1 MVYSFFNI
9 SWIRITIILNLL
21 LLQSLIYAQNYT
33 LTGTVSD
40 EKTKELLAFVN
51 LTYNNKQLGT
61 TTDIDGRF
69 KIVSNETI
77 QSLSL
82 SYVGYK
88 NKTIKIPDGTLKINV
103 QLEQSEFS
111 LNEVV
116 ILPGE
121 NPAHRI
127 IKKVQKNKELN
138 SPQQLPFYTYTSY
151 SKLIMTAHQDTSKN
165 PDLNDTSFTK
175 AKKFLDKQHLFLIE
189 QVTEKKFKRPDK
201 ETETILAAR
210 VSGFQNPSFISLFTQ
225 LMTFGFYNEV
235 ISISDKDYINPI
247 ASGTFNKYSF
257 LIEDTLYEN
266 KDSIYVIS
274 FKPKKGKNFDGLKGL
289 LYISTNKYAICNV
302 IAQPNEDQDGT
313 TIKIQQKYEYI
324 QNTQW
329 FPTQLNS
336 DIVFGNVKINNFTT
350 VGIGR
355 TYVKDINL
363 NPDLKRKDFTET
375 GIIQAEDAAKKSDEF
390 WNKHRHDSLSA
401 KELRTYQMI
410 DSVGKKQKFD
420 QKLKVAEILL
430 SNKIRWKI
438 LDFDLDKFFS
448 YNDFEGFRMGASL
461 NTNTKFSRIFSLGA
475 YGAFGTN
482 DRALKYGA
490 NLTFHLIPSRYLFLR
505 ASFTQD
511 LTETGGSSFYNTG
524 RFNALS
530 DDLRKILLERMDSLE
545 KYEVSLHLKP
555 FHYARI
561 NLFLNQQYRSYTR
574 NYLFYTSNDYSAQLV
589 KQNVIT
595 EAGAQLYYA
604 YGEKQVKFGN
614 FEITQPTNYPVF
626 FVNFVKG
633 FNQLFEGQLNYW
645 RTDFKAEKS
654 FKTKFIGRT
663 NVQLLAGYI
672 NGLLPYSLLYNGQG
686 SNKRTLSVSVNNSF
700 ETMRMNEFAANQFA
714 SVFILHDF
722 GRLLYKSKRFEP
734 RIAVRLNA
742 GFGMLNNPDQ
752 HKNIALKDFRR
763 GYYESGL
770 LINSILKSSFSN
782 LGVGA
787 FYRFGPYNTGS
798 FNYDL
803 TIKLSLGFSF

>member
-1 MVYSFFNI
+1 LALTIFNKLL
-9 SWIRITIILNLL
+9 IRVAFILFILSIKTSVL
-21 LLQSLIYAQNYT
+21 GQNYT
-33 LTGTVSD
+33 LTGSVSD

-51 LTYNNKQLGT
+51 LTYNNKQSGT

-69 KIVSNETI
+69 KIISSEPI
-77 QSLSL
+77 QSISL

-88 NKTIKIPDGTLKINV
+88 NKTIQIPDGTHKINI
-103 QLEQSEFS
+103 QLEQSDFS

-121 NPAHRI
+121 NPAHPI
-127 IKKVQKNKELN
+127 IKKVQKNKEIN
-138 SPQQLPFYTYTSY
+138 SPQQLPFYSYTSY
-151 SKLIMTAHQDTSKN
+151 SKLIMTANQDTTKN
-165 PDLNDTSFTK
+165 PDFNDTSFTK

-266 KDSIYVIS
+266 NDSIFVIS

-336 DIVFGNVKINNFTT
+336 DIVFGNVKINNFIT

-363 NPDLKRKDFTET
+363 NPDFKRKDFTET
-375 GIIQAEDAAKKSDEF
+375 GIVQAEDAAKKGEDF

-430 SNKIRWKI
+430 ANKIRWKI
-438 LDFDLDKFFS
+438 LDFDLDKFFN
-448 YNDFEGFRMGASL
+448 YNDFEGFRMGASF
-461 NTNTKFSRIFSLGA
+461 NTNPKFSRLFSLGA
-475 YGAFGTN
+475 YGAFGTK

-490 NLTFHLIPSRYLFLR
+490 NLTLHLIPSRYLFLR
-505 ASFTQD
+505 ASFSQD
-511 LTETGGSSFYNTG
+511 LIETGGSSFYNTG

-530 DDLRKILLERMDSLE
+530 DDIRKILLERLDSIE
-545 KYEVSLHLKP
+545 KYEVSIHLKP
-555 FHYARI
+555 FNYARV
-561 NLFLNQQYRSYTR
+561 NLYVNQQYRSYTK
-574 NYLFYTSNDYSAQLV
+574 NYLFYSSNNLISQSV

-604 YGEKQVKFGN
+604 YGEKQLKFGN
-614 FEITQPTNYPVF
+614 FEISQPTNYPVF
-626 FVNFVKG
+626 YLNLVKG
-633 FNQLFEGQLNYW
+633 FNNLFEGQLNYW

-654 FKTKFIGRT
+654 FKTKFIGKT
-663 NVQLLAGYI
+663 NIQILAGYI
-672 NGLLPYSLLYNGQG
+672 NGSLPYSLLYNGQG
-686 SNKRTLSVSVNNSF
+686 SNKRTLSISVNNSF
-700 ETMRMNEFAANQFA
+700 ETMRMNNFAANQFA

-734 RIAVRLNA
+734 RIGLRLNA
-742 GFGMLNNPDQ
+742 GFGMLNNPEQ
-752 HKNIALKDFRR
+752 HKNINVQDFRR

-782 LGVGA
+782 LGFGA
-787 FYRFGPYNTGS
+787 FYRFGPYNTGNLKDD
-798 FNYDL
+798 F
-803 TIKLSLGFSF
+803 TVKLSLGFSF